1 MLEEAEV
8 GSTANK
14 YTIVAKLA
22 TGGMAEIFLAR
33 NESSAG
39 VERYVVLKR
48 VLQDRAADIKFVNM
62 FLDEARLAARLQ
74 HPNIAQVYDTGRLG
88 DSYFFT
94 MEYVHGETV
103 RHILHE
109 TFATQQPV
117 PLACALTIIA
127 GVAAGL
133 QHAHDRVGFD
143 GRPLGI
149 VHRDVSPSNLMV
161 SYDGN
166 VKVVDF
172 GVAKAAHRASQ
183 TQTGAIKGKVGY
195 MSPEQIRNTG
205 VDARSDLFS
214 LGIVVWEMLVGD
226 RLFARAGEFE
236 TLEAIVTA
244 PAPPPS
250 TRRSEITPEIDAIVG
265 RLLQKSPR
273 DRYQTAEELLEDLE
287 VATVKS
293 GLSFSVPT
301 VRRFMRDLFGVRPE
315 PWLELARDRDTD
327 VVTVTGERYE
337 DPRDHDALSAQLEHL
352 RDLSL
357 PSHGAMP
364 PATAEVS
371 PDSPAI
377 TVAITQRRESAR
389 AAAISVTSP
398 TVVDAVL
405 APTALPP
412 VAQFSGP
419 PSVPV
424 PTPMRP
430 PTLPPA
436 PPPTRHGSAPMP
448 AAVPVAVSAMPE
460 PAPDIMSPAS
470 SWLPARPYLV
480 GGALLLCGVLVFVL
494 ARSDG
499 SAVTRNAAPAPAGS
513 RVEPLPEPM
522 ALPSPPPAR
531 ADASV
536 IAEPAPTPTLPAAST
551 TPSTSPKQP
560 AARKR
565 GMGAP
570 SRPVATTRPQSHAT
584 TRQADVEAK
593 PRASTPVTRAE
604 PTDDRKPEVNVVEVA
619 KPDVERGPSKTTKT
633 GRETKTKPGCSGSD
647 PLACRR

>member
-1 MLEEAEV
+1 METITYTRWVLEEAVV

-48 VLQDRAADIKFVNM
+48 VLEHRAADIKFVNM

-74 HPNIAQVYDTGRLG
+74 HPNIAQVYDTGKLG

-117 PLACALTIIA
+117 PLACVLTIIA

-172 GVAKAAHRASQ
+172 GVAKAEHRASQ

-205 VDARSDLFS
+205 LDARSDLFS
-214 LGIVVWEMLVGD
+214 LGIVVWEMLIGD

-250 TRRSEITPEIDAIVG
+250 TRRSEVTPEIDAIVG

-293 GLSFSVPT
+293 GLSLSVPS

-315 PWLELARDRDTD
+315 PWLVLARDRDAD
-327 VVTVTGERYE
+327 VVTVTGERYA
-337 DPRDHDALSAQLEHL
+337 DPQDPGTVSTQLEHL
-352 RDLSL
+352 RD
-357 PSHGAMP
+357 PSHGAMR
-364 PATAEVS
+364 PATAAES
-371 PDSPAI
+371 PTV
-377 TVAITQRRESAR
+377 TVAITARRESANTV
-389 AAAISVTSP
+389 ATSVTSL
-398 TVVDAVL
+398 TVADAVHE
-405 APTALPP
+405 PTPLSPIAQLSALPS
-412 VAQFSGP
+412 VA
-419 PSVPV
+419 V
-424 PTPMRP
+424 PTPTRT
-430 PTLPPA
+430 PTVPPA

-448 AAVPVAVSAMPE
+448 VTVSAMPE
-460 PAPDIMSPAS
+460 PAPDILSPAS
-470 SWLPARPYLV
+470 RWLPARRYLV
-480 GGALLLCGVLVFVL
+480 GGALLLCGVLVFAL
-494 ARSDG
+494 ARPDG
-499 SAVTRNAAPAPAGS
+499 SAGTRDTAPAPAGS
-513 RVEPLPEPM
+513 PVEPQEAM
-522 ALPSPPPAR
+522 APPSPPPAR
-531 ADASV
+531 ADAS
-536 IAEPAPTPTLPAAST
+536 ATTEPAPTPTQPAAAT
-551 TPSTSPKQP
+551 TPSPSPKQP
-560 AARKR
+560 ADRK
-565 GMGAP
+565 GAVPAP
-570 SRPVATTRPQSHAT
+570 SRPIATTRPKSHAP
-584 TRQADVEAK
+584 TRPPSVEAK
-593 PRASTPVTRAE
+593 AQPTTLVNRAE
-604 PTDDRKPEVNVVEVA
+604 PTDDRKPEVNAVEVA
-619 KPDVERGPSKTTKT
+619 KPDAERGPSKTERESKT
-633 GRETKTKPGCSGSD
+633 RPGCSGSD